1 MSLVFSWALFI
12 SLLAAIPAAAHREA
26 PRAVFRDTHFVFGRT
41 LHGSVV
47 EHDFWLKNAGSATLR
62 IESAV
67 MTPPLVVTRMPR
79 ELASGGEGLIHFKLD
94 TANLAGPFKG
104 EIRVF
109 LNDPETPE
117 ADLDFAGVVIPPV
130 EVSPLPAFFVSGLRG
145 QRASASEEIVNH
157 EAEPLHILK
166 IEHPRE
172 RFTTALETV
181 QPGQRYKLT
190 LILNPDAP
198 PGRNSDLITVT
209 TSSKAQ
215 PVLKIAA
222 NTFVHE
228 RVYAFPDSV
237 DLGTISIP
245 QLQKNPAILRLL
257 SQTLMI
263 YQEQGSDFRVQL
275 STDLPG
281 LNLKSERGP
290 RGDRYQVQI
299 ALTPENVRIGSM
311 KGSIVITTN
320 DPKFPRLVVPVSG
333 QIVDR

>member
-1 MSLVFSWALFI
+1 MSLVFSWALLI
-12 SLLAAIPAAAHREA
+12 SLLSAIPAAAHREA
-26 PRAVFRDTHFVFGRT
+26 PKAVFRETHFAFGRT

-47 EHDFWLKNAGSATLR
+47 EHDFWLKNEGSATLR
-62 IESAV
+62 IQSAV

-145 QRASASEEIVNH
+145 QRASASEEIINH
-157 EAEPLHILK
+157 EAEPLRILN

-181 QPGQRYKLT
+181 QPGQRYKLI

-198 PGRNSDLITVT
+198 AGRNSDLITVT

-215 PVLKIAA
+215 PILKIAA
-222 NTFVHE
+222 NTFLHE
-228 RVYAFPDSV
+228 RVYTFPDSV
-237 DLGTISIP
+237 DLGNIPIP
-245 QLQKNPAILRLL
+245 QVRKNPAILSLL

-263 YQEQGSDFRVQL
+263 YQEQGSDFTVQL
-275 STDLPG
+275 STDVPG
-281 LNLKSERGP
+281 LTLKSQRGP
-290 RGDRYQVQI
+290 NGDRYQVQI
-299 ALTPENVRIGSM
+299 ALAPEKVRVGPM

-333 QIVDR
+333 QILDR

>member
-1 MSLVFSWALFI
+1 MSLAFSWALFI
-12 SLLAAIPAAAHREA
+12 SLLSALPTAANREV
-26 PRAVFRDTHFVFGRT
+26 PKAVFRETHFGFGRT

-47 EHDFWLKNAGSATLR
+47 EHDFWLKNEGSATLK
-62 IESAV
+62 IERAV

-94 TANLAGPFKG
+94 TTNLAGPFKG
-104 EIRVF
+104 QIRVF
-109 LNDPETPE
+109 LNDPNTPE

-130 EVSPLPAFFVSGLRG
+130 EVSPLPAFFVSSLRG
-145 QRASASEEIVNH
+145 RRASASDEIINH
-157 EAEPLHILK
+157 EAQPLRILK

-172 RFTTALETV
+172 RFSTELETL

-198 PGRNSDLITVT
+198 AGRNSDLITVT

-215 PVLKIAA
+215 PILKIAA
-222 NTFVHE
+222 NTFLHE
-228 RVYAFPDSV
+228 RVYTFPDSV
-237 DLGTISIP
+237 ELGTIPIP
-245 QLQKNPAILRLL
+245 ELRKSPAILSLL

-263 YQEQGSDFRVQL
+263 YQEQGSNFTVQL
-275 STDLPG
+275 STDVPG
-281 LNLKSERGP
+281 LSLKSQRGP
-290 RGDRYQVQI
+290 KGDRYQVQI
-299 ALTPENVRIGSM
+299 ALMSEKVPVGPM
-311 KGSIVITTN
+311 KGCIVIATN